1 MSLSVKLSSSGV
13 MSMRPELSAWIG
25 RGGGGWVK
33 VNASSCGE
41 LGQEPSRVRVM
52 YGRKKGAWSNIG
64 KGELEHSQQR
74 ERSPGGRGEKHV
86 HTPYLAKR
94 DLQRGI
100 KRELM
105 TTRWEH
111 APPPP
116 RPQSLLEGTLL
127 AKVGPDNVLSRKR
140 RPRQKRPRSK
150 KSALR

>member
-116 RPQSLLEGTLL
+116 PR
-127 AKVGPDNVLSRKR
+127 AFSRVR
-140 RPRQKRPRSK
+140 CSR
-150 KSALR
+150 KSALIMCSPESDAPDKRDREARKVL